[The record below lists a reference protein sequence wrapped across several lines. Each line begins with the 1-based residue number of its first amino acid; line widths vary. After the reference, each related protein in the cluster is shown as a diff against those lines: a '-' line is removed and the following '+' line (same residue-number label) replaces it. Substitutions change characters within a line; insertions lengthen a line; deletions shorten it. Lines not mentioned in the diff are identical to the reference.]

1 MNEGSTRIAVLGAGA
16 IGSLFGGLLSPHA
29 HVTIVGRA
37 THIAAV
43 RENGLLVAAGGEEN
57 LFRPR
62 AETSLPDEP
71 WDCVAIAVKTRSL
84 RDACREVARLTTPP
98 ALVVLLQNGEGNE
111 EVAADTLP
119 AATLARAIVY
129 EGATMR
135 RPGVVARFGI
145 GKTYLGASLAP
156 AGQSERLDNIVQLLE
171 RAGLPA
177 RMAHDIKREIWRKLI
192 VNAAINP
199 VGALA
204 GVVNGVII
212 RSGALRKLLRSVI
225 DEGQAVAFAETG
237 YRFDLVEKAE
247 EIANNT
253 AGNRNS
259 MLLDLTAGQKT
270 EIDFLNERILHYAAR
285 HEIPVPVN
293 RHLTAA
299 IRTRETAAGAD

>member
-1 MNEGSTRIAVLGAGA
+1 MTAGSTRIAVLGAGA
-16 IGSLFGGLLSPHA
+16 IGSLFGGLLTPHA
-29 HVTIVGRA
+29 RVTIVGRA
-37 THIAAV
+37 LHVDAV
-43 RENGLLVAAGGEEN
+43 RANGLLVESGSHET

-71 WDCVAIAVKTRSL
+71 WDCVAIAVKTAGL
-84 RDACREVARLTTPP
+84 RDACREVAALTAPP
-98 ALVVLLQNGEGNE
+98 SLVLLLQNGEGNE
-111 EVAADTLP
+111 AVAAKTLP
-119 AATLARAIVY
+119 ETTLGRAIVY

-135 RPGVVARFGI
+135 RPGVVSRFGI
-145 GKTYLGASLAP
+145 GKTYLGAPLGP
-156 AGQSERLDNIVQLLE
+156 GGQSETLGEIVQLLE
-171 RAGLPA
+171 RSGLPA
-177 RMAHDIKREIWRKLI
+177 RMAHDIRREIWRKLI

-237 YRFDLVEKAE
+237 YRFDLVEMAE

-259 MLLDLTAGQKT
+259 MLLDLATGRKT
-270 EIDFLNERILHYAAR
+270 EIDFLNERIVHYAAR
-285 HEIPVPVN
+285 HDIPVPVN

-299 IRTRETAAGAD
+299 VHAREAGNGN